1 MRKAK
6 FIYLIALFGI
16 LSNTIYSQT
25 DSLGNDKVISFK
37 LYTGFGGGFGSKGS
51 TFGQSL
57 TFVSSNSWGGSISY
71 KTNILKNK
79 NVPPDY
85 YDDGNRTFAP
95 RDYLTLISF
104 NLVKEFLTSDKSM
117 RIGIEAGPA
126 WVKYN
131 VAQFKLNPSYDPDNV
146 IFDIYKYRK
155 SHIASNTIGL
165 TLIVKAEFMPSRFS
179 GFELAAFTNI
189 NDVQSVVGIELY
201 FNVGKVRD

>member
-1 MRKAK
+1 MGKVK
-6 FIYLIALFGI
+6 FICLVALFN
-16 LSNTIYSQT
+16 LLANTIYSQT
-25 DSLGNDKVISFK
+25 DSLGNYEIISFK

-51 TFGQSL
+51 TFGQSV
-57 TFVSSNSWGGSISY
+57 TFVSSDSWGGSISY

-79 NVPPDY
+79 NVPGDY
-85 YDDGNRTFAP
+85 YDDGHRVFAP
-95 RDYLTLISF
+95 RDYLSLISL

-131 VAQFKLNPSYDPDNV
+131 VAQFKLNPSYDPDNFLLDV
-146 IFDIYKYRK
+146 YKYRK
-155 SHIASNTIGL
+155 SHTASNTIGL
-165 TLIVKAEFMPSRFS
+165 TLIVKAEFMPSRFT

-189 NDVQSVVGIELY
+189 NDIQSVFGIELY